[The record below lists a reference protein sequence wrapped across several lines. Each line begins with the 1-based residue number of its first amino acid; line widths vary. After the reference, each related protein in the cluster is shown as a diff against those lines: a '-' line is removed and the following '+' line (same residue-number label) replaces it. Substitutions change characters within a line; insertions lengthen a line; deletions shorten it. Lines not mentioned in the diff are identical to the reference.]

1 MTQRPTVASLLELAR
16 GAISEICQGPSSA
29 ISNKSCGGSCAS
41 TKKYTS
47 AALRDL
53 SVSTNGQM
61 LAVFDVGVGTFDAN
75 KKNLRRT
82 SDVVTFGEASMR
94 QLGSSAAGLR
104 RTAAVLLKKL
114 IC

>member
-1 MTQRPTVASLLELAR
+1 
-16 GAISEICQGPSSA
+16 
-29 ISNKSCGGSCAS
+29 
-41 TKKYTS
+41 
-47 AALRDL
+47 
-53 SVSTNGQM
+53 M